1 MPNYQNVEVMQYS
14 YIAKRRNQSFTT
26 MKLDETYI
34 RISSQTAFVPQQSNA
49 EENRF
54 VFTYTITISNQS
66 EDIYQLLSRHWVIQD
81 ANMKIEEVY
90 GEGVIGEQP
99 IIRPGESYTYSSGA
113 VLETDLGTME
123 GRYFFRKE
131 GEESDSEYEA
141 SIPKFLLSI
150 PRTIH

>member
-1 MPNYQNVEVMQYS
+1 
-14 YIAKRRNQSFTT
+14 
-26 MKLDETYI
+26 MK
-34 RISSQTAFVPQQSNA
+34 V
-49 EENRF
+49 
-54 VFTYTITISNQS
+54 
-66 EDIYQLLSRHWVIQD
+66 
-81 ANMKIEEVY
+81 EEVY

-99 IIRPGESYTYSSGA
+99 FIRPGESYTYSSGA

-131 GEESDSEYEA
+131 GEEKDSEYEA